1 MPAGTSN
8 SKTATDPSDSSP
20 SIRNRIASGPT
31 VIGSRVLVV
40 IVLAPS
46 IGWSSDLTVHAIL
59 RSVKSLYEWQE
70 KRDPLASASAPE
82 QVIPRRSAC
91 RVVAALNSRP
101 SDADVTLGRRHSDAG
116 AVLWFCRVIRGRGD
130 RLQLHQQVT

>member
-8 SKTATDPSDSSP
+8 SKTATDPADRSP

-70 KRDPLASASAPE
+70 KRDPLTSGQRARAGNPT
-82 QVIPRRSAC
+82 RR
-91 RVVAALNSRP
+91 RVP
-101 SDADVTLGRRHSDAG
+101 IGRRPQQPAQRRRRDA
-116 AVLWFCRVIRGRGD
+116 RSPPTRR
-130 RLQLHQQVT
+130 

>member
-8 SKTATDPSDSSP
+8 SKTATDPADRSP

-31 VIGSRVLVV
+31 VICSRVLVV

-46 IGWSSDLTVHAIL
+46 IGWSSDLTVHSIL

-70 KRDPLASASAPE
+70 KRDPSASASAPE
-82 QVIPRRSAC
+82 QQPAQRRPRDARPHADSQTSTQTLVLFCGSVGRS
-91 RVVAALNSRP
+91 V
-101 SDADVTLGRRHSDAG
+101 G
-116 AVLWFCRVIRGRGD
+116 ATIG
-130 RLQLHQQVT
+130 

>member
-8 SKTATDPSDSSP
+8 SKTATDPADRSP

-40 IVLAPS
+40 IVLAPL
-46 IGWSSDLTVHAIL
+46 IGWSSDLTIHAIL
-59 RSVKSLYEWQE
+59 RSVKSLYEC
-70 KRDPLASASAPE
+70 
-82 QVIPRRSAC
+82 RRSATH
-91 RVVAALNSRP
+91 RRQPARLSNSRP
-101 SDADVTLGRRHSDAG
+101 SDAGVTLGRRRLADEHSDAG
-116 AVLWFCRVIRGRGD
+116 AVLWFCRVIRGRDD

>member
-8 SKTATDPSDSSP
+8 SKTATDPADRSP

-40 IVLAPS
+40 IVLAPL

-70 KRDPLASASAPE
+70 KRDHRRQPAPE
-82 QVIPRRSAC
+82 QQPAQRRPRDARS
-91 RVVAALNSRP
+91 P
-101 SDADVTLGRRHSDAG
+101 PTRR
-116 AVLWFCRVIRGRGD
+116 R
-130 RLQLHQQVT
+130 